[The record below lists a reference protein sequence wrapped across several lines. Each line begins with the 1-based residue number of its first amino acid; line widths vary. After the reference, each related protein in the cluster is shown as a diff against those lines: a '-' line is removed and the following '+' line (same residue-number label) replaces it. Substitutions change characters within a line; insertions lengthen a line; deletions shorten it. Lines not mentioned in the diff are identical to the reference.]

1 MYIKLYQINPQRD
14 VQRVRFASY
23 RLLQEIQSDDPDDP
37 IDSRIYDLV
46 WEGELD
52 AADLEDVFMI
62 LNNDAPEDFTARALS
77 VSDVIAEVLPGS
89 PVAPDY
95 RFHYCDSIGFQ
106 PVIFEPSKAGTRKA
120 ASAATETARK

>member
-23 RLLQEIQSDDPDDP
+23 RLLQEIQGVNP
-37 IDSRIYDLV
+37 IDSRIYDLA

-62 LNNDAPEDFTARALS
+62 LNNDVPEDFTARSLS
-77 VSDVIAEVLPGS
+77 ISDVVEVLEGVIDMS
-89 PVAPDY
+89 SVGCFY
-95 RFHYCDSIGFQ
+95 YCDSAGWE
-106 PVIFEPSKAGTRKA
+106 PVPFDHENAGIRKA